1 MDKRFLAGAIL
12 VSSFFSTVWAA
23 QPAPLRQKTVLPS
36 FPKSSI
42 LHVQPDF
49 GRMTVNFI
57 PNRGQLDERI
67 AFYIRGTD
75 KTIYFN
81 SEGLT
86 FVLTKAGEKKRTI
99 GRESQTSDDR
109 IRPDPEAFPGFPPDS
124 GAAAD
129 LRWVVKLDFLGARPA
144 VKPVGMDKTGTVISY
159 FNGPS
164 ENWTAGLSTYSR
176 IIYRDLWPGIDL
188 VYSGTTGRLKSEF
201 VVHPGADPSRI
212 RLAYRGANS
221 VVVNAAGGLV
231 VSTPGGGFEDGEP
244 LAYQEREGTRFDVPL
259 AYDIVDDGHGQLD
272 REGPGQKTGHR
283 VVYGF
288 SVGDYDRTGLLVLDP
303 VILIYCG
310 YLGGPSFDYCYGL
323 AADASGHTYVT
334 GYTYSTGAS
343 FPIAVGPD
351 RTFNG
356 GGVDA
361 FVAKVSASGTAL
373 DYCGYIGG
381 AGSDYGYAIAVDLAG
396 HAYVTGYTSSTAAS
410 FPVAMGP
417 DLTPNGSYDVF
428 VAKVNA
434 EGTALDYCGYIG
446 GSNQDYG
453 RGIAVDLTGHAYV
466 TGYTASTGA
475 SFPVSIG
482 PDSTQKGL
490 FDAFVAKVNPSGTA
504 LDYCGFI
511 GGTGEDYGYGIALDL
526 SGHAYVTGY
535 TASMAGSFPVVIGPD
550 LNLAGD
556 FDAFVAKVNAE
567 GTGLDYCGYIGGA
580 ARDSGY
586 GIAVDHSGCAYV
598 TGYTNSTETT
608 FPVVTGPE
616 LTQAG
621 VYDGF
626 VAKVNAEGTALD
638 YCGYIGGSVYD
649 IGTGIAVDG
658 RGFAYVTGY
667 TSSNEDSFPVK
678 EGPDLTSHGSFDA
691 FVARVDASGMELS
704 FCGYI
709 GGLAADYGTSI
720 ALGADGSGN
729 IYLAGNTYSTEST
742 FPVVGGPDLSY
753 NGSRD
758 GFVAKIYENLI
769 ALTAPNGGEN
779 WHVGFYEDIT
789 WLTAGSVGKV
799 RIELSTDNGETW
811 TDVAGETENDGSYRW
826 LVPDAVSAECL
837 VRISE
842 AEDGD
847 PSDTSLA
854 AFTINNDP
862 LIIVS
867 APNGGEN
874 WVVGSTHDITW
885 LSGGEVGDVKIEYS
899 TDDQATWTVIVE
911 ATGNDGSYAWTVPDA
926 ASTTCW
932 VRISEA
938 EDEFP
943 GDTSDAAFTISTAT
957 SPAATRFIRI
967 LRPPGG
973 WPRLRPIQGGRIE

>member
-1 MDKRFLAGAIL
+1 MDKRFLAGAVL
-12 VSSFFSTVWAA
+12 VSSCCFLTARAV
-23 QPAPLRQKTVLPS
+23 QPAPIRQKTVSPS
-36 FPKSSI
+36 SPKDSI
-42 LHVQPDF
+42 LRTQPDF
-49 GRMTVNFI
+49 GKMAVDFI

-67 AFYIRGTD
+67 AFYIQGTD
-75 KTIYFN
+75 KTIFFN

-86 FVLTKAGEKKRTI
+86 FVLTKAGEKRRGTGQENRTP
-99 GRESQTSDDR
+99 DDR
-109 IRPDPEAFPGFPPDS
+109 MRPDPEASPGFPPDS

-129 LRWVVKLDFLGARPA
+129 MRWVVKLDFLSARPA
-144 VKPVGMDKTGTVISY
+144 VKPAGMDKTGTLISC
-159 FNGPS
+159 FSGPA
-164 ENWTAGLSTYSR
+164 ENWKSGLPTYSR
-176 IIYRDLWPGIDL
+176 IIYSDLWPGIDL

-201 VVHPGADPSRI
+201 IVHPGADPSRI
-212 RLAYRGANS
+212 RLVYRGADS
-221 VVVNAAGGLV
+221 VVMNAEGGLV
-231 VSTPGGGFEDGEP
+231 VSTPGGGFEEGKP
-244 LAYQEREGTRFDVPL
+244 IAYQEQNGTRVNVPL
-259 AYDIVDDGHGQLD
+259 AYDILDDGHDRLD
-272 REGPGQKTGHR
+272 REAPGQKTGPR

-303 VILIYCG
+303 VMLMNCG
-310 YLGGPSFDYCYGL
+310 YIGGPSFDYCYGI
-323 AADASGHTYVT
+323 AADASGNTYVT

-343 FPIAVGPD
+343 FPVAVGPD

-361 FVAKVSASGTAL
+361 FVAKINASGTAL

-381 AGSDYGYAIAVDLAG
+381 TGSDYGYGIAVDLTG
-396 HAYVTGYTSSTAAS
+396 HAYITGYTSSPAAS
-410 FPVAMGP
+410 FPVSIGP

-428 VAKVNA
+428 VAKVNP

-446 GSNQDYG
+446 GSNLDYG

-466 TGYTASTGA
+466 SGYTASTGA

-511 GGTGEDYGYGIALDL
+511 GGTGEDYGYGIAVDL

-535 TASMAGSFPVVIGPD
+535 TASMEGSFPVVTGPD
-550 LNLAGD
+550 LYFAGD

-608 FPVVTGPE
+608 FPVVSGPG
-616 LTQAG
+616 LTQKG

-638 YCGYIGGSVYD
+638 YCGYIGGSIYD
-649 IGTGIAVDG
+649 IGTSIAVDG
-658 RGFAYVTGY
+658 WGYAYVTGY
-667 TSSNEDSFPVK
+667 TSSKEDSFPVK
-678 EGPDLTSHGSFDA
+678 EGPDLTTHGSFDA
-691 FVARVDASGMELS
+691 FLAKVDASGTELS

-709 GGLAADYGTSI
+709 GGAAADYGTSI

-729 IYLAGNTYSTEST
+729 IYLAGTTYSTEST
-742 FPVVGGPDLSY
+742 FPVGGGPDLSY

-758 GFVAKIYENLI
+758 GFVAKIYENSI
-769 ALTAPNGGEN
+769 TLTAPNGGEN
-779 WHVGFYEDIT
+779 WHVGFYQDIT

-799 RIELSTDNGETW
+799 KIEFSTDNGDTW
-811 TDVAGETENDGSYRW
+811 MEIAGETDNDGSYRW
-826 LVPDAVSAECL
+826 LVPDAVSAQCL
-837 VRISE
+837 VRMSE
-842 AEDGD
+842 AADGD
-847 PSDTSLA
+847 PSDKSQA
-854 AFTINNDP
+854 VFTINNDP
-862 LIIVS
+862 LIIVTS
-867 APNGGEN
+867 PNGGEN

-926 ASTTCW
+926 VSTTCW
-932 VRISEA
+932 VRVSEA
-938 EDEFP
+938 EDAFP
-943 GDTSDAAFTISTAT
+943 GDTSDAAFTISAAT
-957 SPAATRFIRI
+957 TPAAIRSRAP
-967 LRPPGG
+967 RPAGR
-973 WPRLRPIQGGRIE
+973 WPRLRLIQGGPK